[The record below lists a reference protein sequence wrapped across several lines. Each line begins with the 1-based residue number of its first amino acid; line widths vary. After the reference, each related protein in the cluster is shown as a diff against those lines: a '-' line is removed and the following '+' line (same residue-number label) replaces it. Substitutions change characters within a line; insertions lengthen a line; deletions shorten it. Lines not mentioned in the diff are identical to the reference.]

1 MEDNAFIKQKS
12 RRMTRLLNK
21 VVVITG
27 AGSGIGRA
35 LAVEARARGAR
46 LALVD
51 VNQAGLLE
59 TAALCKEGDAQ
70 LSLHEVDVSDKEAM
84 RALPALVVERHGHVD
99 ILINNAGVSVG
110 AMFRDHSI
118 EDTEWLLDI
127 NFKGVVYG
135 CKFFL
140 PYLEQRPEAHIVNLS
155 SMFGLFAMPGQAMYS
170 ASKAAVRFFSE
181 ALWTELAETSVRVT
195 TVHPGTIKSR
205 LITSSRM
212 ADKEAQRKTAELQ
225 ERFGM
230 PAERAAKKILS
241 AVERNKLR
249 VLLGMDASLSELAKR
264 IAPVGFQRLITWLF
278 QRSSRNSQAQP

>member
-1 MEDNAFIKQKS
+1 
-12 RRMTRLLNK
+12 MTLLYDK

-27 AGSGIGRA
+27 AASGIGRA
-35 LAVEARARGAR
+35 LAIKSALKGAR

-51 VNQAGLLE
+51 LDPDGLNE
-59 TAALCKEGDAQ
+59 TASLCKSGERNISQHAI
-70 LSLHEVDVSDKEAM
+70 DVSSREEM
-84 RALPALVVERHGHVD
+84 RALPEAVLSEHGEID

-118 EDTEWLLDI
+118 EDAEWLLDI
-127 NFKGVVYG
+127 NLKGVIYG

-140 PYLEQRPEAHIVNLS
+140 PHLEQRPAAHIVNLS

-181 ALWTELAETSVRVT
+181 ALWTELAETNVRVT

-212 ADKEAQRKTAELQ
+212 ADKEAQQKSAELQ
-225 ERFGM
+225 DRFGM
-230 PAERAAKKILS
+230 PAERAAQKIIA

-249 VLLGMDASLSELAKR
+249 VLLGADASLSEFAKR
-264 IAPVGFQRLITWLF
+264 MAPVGFQRLITCLLR
-278 QRSSRNSQAQP
+278 RSIRNSQARPKESRSRSV